1 MFSCREGGGLRGE
14 VGAYIY
20 LCLLSESPQLP
31 SLRLLKLP
39 HSLKPDSRAL
49 LFREEFADA

>member
-1 MFSCREGGGLRGE
+1 MQRRRRAAWGGGG
-14 VGAYIY
+14 VY